1 MYSGAPAKIFS
12 EQTHCYFIFFTA
24 IFKRQKIVTR
34 LSVHGKPVSLLGFP
48 TLAPL
53 CVWISSHNFFA
64 CLNKQVVL
72 WIFTQFCRQGG
83 VSPFTLWIVLT
94 NWTQKLFWN
103 KFTWR
108 VLVYFRLWNKL
119 IIKLIFFW
127 FFSMGCFFI
136 KGCMF
141 IQFTNLKSILR
152 KTVKIKY
159 NCRQT
164 VLISV

>member
-1 MYSGAPAKIFS
+1 M
-12 EQTHCYFIFFTA
+12 
-24 IFKRQKIVTR
+24 
-34 LSVHGKPVSLLGFP
+34 SLPSFP
-48 TLAPL
+48 IPAPL

-83 VSPFTLWIVLT
+83 VSPLTLWTVLT
-94 NWTQKLFWN
+94 DLSPKLFSY

-108 VLVYFRLWNKL
+108 VLVYFGLWNKL
-119 IIKLIFFW
+119 SSKLIFFW